1 MCAYNNFVI
10 ISYKNCFV
18 CVGIKNWSKSYCWRF
33 FRSNNMTLISMK
45 MVVIVEGIAV
55 CLPNRAN
62 AKPPANPAFLD
73 VPRRTI
79 LVTVFGLIL
88 RSRPTLSIRYPS
100 KKIVLLI
107 SSQSP

>member
-1 MCAYNNFVI
+1 
-10 ISYKNCFV
+10 
-18 CVGIKNWSKSYCWRF
+18 
-33 FRSNNMTLISMK
+33 MK

-100 KKIVLLI
+100 KKIVAIVITAAGIKDKGWLRNTTRFNPTI
-107 SSQSP
+107 V